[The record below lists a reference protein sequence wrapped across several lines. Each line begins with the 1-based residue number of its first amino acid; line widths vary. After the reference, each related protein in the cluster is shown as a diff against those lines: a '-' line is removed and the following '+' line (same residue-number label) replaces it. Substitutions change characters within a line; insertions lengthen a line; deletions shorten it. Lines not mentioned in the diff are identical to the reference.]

1 MTRGLR
7 DRGAAWWSI
16 PAALSIGATLGFVA
30 IAAPHWTHR
39 SAIPLAISVRPEAA
53 VGPASSATPRHHRHP
68 HPAPTVTVT
77 DTESPVAE
85 PTAVTVITPSR
96 PVVVATPTHHGDY
109 GGGDGGSDDG
119 HGGSDDGHDD
129 GGGGHG
135 GDN

>member
-1 MTRGLR
+1 MTRGRR
-7 DRGAAWWSI
+7 DHGAAWWSI

-53 VGPASSATPRHHRHP
+53 VSAPSSAPPRHRRHP
-68 HPAPTVTVT
+68 RPAPTVTVT

-96 PVVVATPTHHGDY
+96 PVVVATPTRHRD
-109 GGGDGGSDDG
+109 DGGSDDG